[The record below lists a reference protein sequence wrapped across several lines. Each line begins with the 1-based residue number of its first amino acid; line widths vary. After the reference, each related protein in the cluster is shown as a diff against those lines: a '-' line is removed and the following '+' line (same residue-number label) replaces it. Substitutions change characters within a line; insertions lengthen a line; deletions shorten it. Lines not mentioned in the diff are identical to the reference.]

1 MARITFAY
9 LDVDGRIDLKSF
21 FFCKSLCI
29 CIFGFIKSRM
39 LNHKIDYVIKCIF
52 MKLELEKV
60 TTGNTEDENENSNC
74 SFDKLY
80 LLKIYKNEWQ

>member
-1 MARITFAY
+1 MDRITFAY

-21 FFCKSLCI
+21 FCVSLCI
-29 CIFGFIKSRM
+29 CIFGFTKIRM
-39 LNHKIDYVIKCIF
+39 LNHKIDYVIQCTF

-60 TTGNTEDENENSNC
+60 TIENTEDENKNSNC
-74 SFDKLY
+74 LFDKLY